1 MKKIDIP
8 LIFTIFNIFKNIIIK
23 IWNDHLAET
32 SLTIAKKK
40 TNHQYSKNISI
51 AQMMRPS
58 NRRHQW
64 QKLNLLIRKQDYLTM
79 IAMMQSINLKKRLRR
94 RSMYLKLRVLM
105 FNKILRRPKRLF

>member
-1 MKKIDIP
+1 MNKNDIT
-8 LIFTIFNIFKNIIIK
+8 LFFTIFNIFKNIIIK

-51 AQMMRPS
+51 AQTMRPS

-64 QKLNLLIRKQDYLTM
+64 QKLNLLIRKQDFLMM
-79 IAMMQSINLKKRLRR
+79 IAMMKSINLKKRLKRL
-94 RSMYLKLRVLM
+94 SMHLKLRALM
-105 FNKILRRPKRLF
+105 FNKILQRPKRLF